1 MDTKNCRTPEAWKSC
16 PVDTGRQKMWSGDA
30 KRHYEHRRQTPQ
42 KILDGRWTP
51 TKIPPRT
58 LDAKPISP
66 QARPVSALLLHSTAI

>member
-1 MDTKNCRTPEAWKSC
+1 MIDARRLEKMPCGH
-16 PVDTGRQKMWSGDA
+16 DTGRQEMWFGDA

-58 LDAKPISP
+58 PDAKPIP
-66 QARPVSALLLHSTAI
+66 PPLLEMHFEALE